1 MSFQRSLTI
10 ATVLAL
16 CAVLIPAS
24 AGAHKRA
31 PGSCYRYLAQE
42 QAFAGLTNRARSS
55 HGVGKLR
62 LDPQLSWVA
71 RTHTRAMARQGQLFH
86 ATGTE
91 ITHRITHWTTIGENI
106 GVGPADDVAGLQKAF
121 MHSPLHRAN
130 LLDSTFKYV
139 GVGVVVKDDTLWITL
154 DFESAANPGTTLHLP
169 SC

>member
-1 MSFQRSLTI
+1 MSLYRSLTI

-31 PGSCYRYLAQE
+31 PGSCYAYLAEE
-42 QAFAGLTNRARSS
+42 QAFAQLTNQARSS
-55 HGVGKLR
+55 RSVGKLQ

-71 RTHTRAMARQGQLFH
+71 RTHTRAMDDKGELFH
-86 ATGTE
+86 ATAPE

-130 LLDSTFKYV
+130 LLDPTYKYV
-139 GVGVVVKDDTLWITL
+139 GVGVVVDGDTLWVTL